1 MTRRDMIDALNYS
14 LERKWWEEGY
24 IDTDITTQVGA
35 CGNTNIFVAKEIE
48 EGMKNMD
55 ERNLMNRMKKGMHVR
70 VTVDSSYRGLT
81 GTVEAFDY
89 NHTRVGVRFP
99 NRPALAWFIPS
110 NLAVSYSL
118 ATSTGG
124 RTTYPKPK
132 KVVYDETAG
141 VTVVLWM
148 DGTKTVIRAAEGEEH
163 DPYHGYC
170 VALAKKIHGTNSAL
184 KRELEKVL
192 VIQNEKEDP
201 DDPYPNLT

>member
-1 MTRRDMIDALNYS
+1 MTHRDIIDALNY
-14 LERKWWEEGY
+14 Y
-24 IDTDITTQVGA
+24 IDTDITIT
-35 CGNTNIFVAKEIE
+35 KEVE
-48 EGMKNMD
+48 RGMKNMD
-55 ERNLMNRMKKGMHVR
+55 ERNLMNRLKKGMHVR
-70 VTVDSSYRGLT
+70 VTVDDCYRVLT
-81 GTVEAFDY
+81 GTVKAFDY
-89 NHTRVGVRFP
+89 NHTRVGVQFP
-99 NRPALAWFIPS
+99 NRAGLAWFVPS

-118 ATSTGG
+118 AASTGG

-192 VIQNEKEDP
+192 VIQNEKRDP
-201 DDPYPNLT
+201 DDPYLNLSRLIEDLKKEGFGC